1 MLWIISKM
9 SAPLYF
15 LKQEIINKTRRD
27 LDKTDFQ
34 VISLVQGLVN
44 FCSFLMTT
52 CTISLQVSDGAS
64 FGPMSQE
71 LGIGLVVTLVS

>member
-9 SAPLYF
+9 SAPLCF
-15 LKQEIINKTRRD
+15 LKQETINKTRRD

-34 VISLVQGLVN
+34 VIGMVQGPVN
-44 FCSFLMTT
+44 VCSFLMTT
-52 CTISLQVSDGAS
+52 CTISLQVSEAAS
-64 FGPMSQE
+64 FGPVSQE